1 RAESAVARQ
10 VRRLL
15 DHQRP
20 DGGGRLPPGRQTQ
33 RCPHQLSRT
42 RQPAVGSG
50 RCPSALSGLA
60 VSCLA
65 TAIIL
70 LTTGAADS
78 PGDTP
83 VQEAAAKAPLHNW
96 ELDLFAGYG
105 QLAWPALDTT
115 NTRWSN
121 GNVAFAVS
129 VAYRSPH
136 FTHPF
141 VDVSYVPFIWSG
153 QDVYVPNT
161 NGSVYSKSSSHALGI
176 ILGPGFDISWF
187 RVRGGVGLYA

>member
-1 RAESAVARQ
+1 RLGAAKRATGTGAAMPRRAERGRRGVHSVRGVVAAIHPRTHGERRAESAVARQ

-42 RQPAVGSG
+42 RQPALGSS
-50 RCPSALSGLA
+50 RRPPTLSGLA

-105 QLAWPALDTT
+105 QLA
-115 NTRWSN
+115 
-121 GNVAFAVS
+121 
-129 VAYRSPH
+129 
-136 FTHPF
+136 
-141 VDVSYVPFIWSG
+141 
-153 QDVYVPNT
+153 
-161 NGSVYSKSSSHALGI
+161 
-176 ILGPGFDISWF
+176 
-187 RVRGGVGLYA
+187 